1 MVKEYLEKIRNEL
14 IDEKLNLESEH
25 QNIRI
30 KISENQKFVERLR
43 EEDEQNFDAFSPRK
57 QNYTLRESIKKL
69 EEEQQNYLED
79 SENIRQRL
87 LKIYAKLD
95 EIDSV
100 IKIAMKQEAAN
111 NKSANNLLEEKDIM
125 KLKLLETQENE
136 RQRIAREL
144 HDSSVQSLT
153 SLVHK
158 TELCSKLVELDPI
171 RCKLELSSMS
181 KTLREIIEEMRKMI
195 YNLRPMS
202 FDDIGF
208 DVTLERSLSEIRNQG
223 INTSY
228 SIEGEPYDLNPVV
241 ALTLLRVIKEA
252 CNNSLKHA
260 EADMISVKIC
270 YEPEFLK
277 VVVKDNG
284 KGFLVSEQNDIRD
297 DYSGFGLST
306 MRERICL
313 LSGDLQ
319 IYSEI
324 GGGTEVMIEVPIEK
338 KEE

>member
-1 MVKEYLEKIRNEL
+1 MVKEFLEKIRNEL
-14 IDEKLNLESEH
+14 TEEKLNLESEH
-25 QNIRI
+25 KSIRI
-30 KISENQKFVERLR
+30 KISENQKFVERLK

-69 EEEQQNYLED
+69 EEEQQTYMED
-79 SENIRQRL
+79 SENVKQKLMQIN
-87 LKIYAKLD
+87 AKLD

-111 NKSANNLLEEKDIM
+111 NKSVNNILEDKDIM

-158 TELCSKLVELDPI
+158 TELCSKLVDLDPI

-208 DVTLERSLSEIRNQG
+208 DVTLERSLSEIKEQG
-223 INTSY
+223 IHTSY
-228 SIEGEPYDLNPVV
+228 SIEGEPYDLEPVV

-270 YEPEFLK
+270 YEPEMLK
-277 VVVKDNG
+277 VIVKDNG
-284 KGFLVSEQNDIRD
+284 KGFVVPEQNDIRD

-313 LSGDLQ
+313 LSGNMQ
-319 IYSEI
+319 IDSKI
-324 GGGTEVMIEVPIEK
+324 GEGTKVIVEVPVKK